1 MTFEG
6 FATVESFTADHQ
18 AAFKEALL
26 ASFSSVP
33 GLTASQI
40 QLTISLLPE
49 ADERRVLAA
58 AGGGVL
64 ITYTFI
70 GVTPGDLTSI
80 SAQVERLSADETTS
94 SDFVESFK
102 TQTAATGATIPAGL
116 AVVANSNNPTR
127 EPTPIPTS
135 PPTPGPTSMPSK
147 VHCAHCSHTCSHTC
161 SYTAHTPAHTFTLDC
176 SHLLLTAGHLGP
188 FSNPDRNTHFLRH
201 VWHRPNESGAGWKL
215 SRVRSWTIH
224 GGRGTCENQLS
235 RVS

>member
-26 ASFSSVP
+26 ASFPSVP

-102 TQTAATGATIPAGL
+102 TQTAAKGATIPAGL

-127 EPTPIPTS
+127 EPTSIPTS

-161 SYTAHTPAHTFTLDC
+161 SYTAD
-176 SHLLLTAGHLGP
+176 HLGP